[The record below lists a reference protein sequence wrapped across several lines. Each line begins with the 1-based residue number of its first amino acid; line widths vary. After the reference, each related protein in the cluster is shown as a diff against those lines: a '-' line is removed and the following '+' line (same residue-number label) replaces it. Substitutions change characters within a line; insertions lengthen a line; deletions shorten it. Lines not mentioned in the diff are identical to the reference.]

1 MLSSP
6 TSSQPSIGG
15 HIFVNMNHI
24 STDSLWQAGH
34 GDDADVQHREGD
46 CVQHLPMLPQEGSQD
61 HHPGSWT
68 GQPPCL
74 DIFALDYKIVSR
86 LLKKSFL
93 QAKRQNFYFGAK
105 LVRGAY
111 MEQVLLTIFLKKI
124 TIIVFSE
131 NLYCIYRRGQGQ
143 NCLATRTLSTLTT
156 LLPVLC
162 TIRFNLCQIIP
173 PFLCVKNLGLFHIS
187 YAVRSWTNVSRGST
201 HSRRE
206 FEFQSQELFVI
217 LRWLA
222 RTHRGLAS
230 WWQVTTKTRWDSN
243 VNVFAMRF
251 RSKVVLGFEDFVL
264 VETRGK
270 LKATTRTL
278 QDRNHNFP
286 DFVLFRFVMELAVWQ
301 SLVLTPR

>member
-1 MLSSP
+1 MCSTLTNATSRRLTRPSPWILNRSATLFGHFCIRYML
-6 TSSQPSIGG
+6 
-15 HIFVNMNHI
+15 VKK
-24 STDSLWQAGH
+24 
-34 GDDADVQHREGD
+34 V
-46 CVQHLPMLPQEGSQD
+46 
-61 HHPGSWT
+61 SW
-68 GQPPCL
+68 
-74 DIFALDYKIVSR
+74 
-86 LLKKSFL
+86 LLKTSFL

-201 HSRRE
+201 HSRWE
-206 FEFQSQELFVI
+206 FELQSQELFVI

-222 RTHRGLAS
+222 RTLRGLAS
-230 WWQVTTKTRWDSN
+230 WWQVTTRTRWDSSFN
-243 VNVFAMRF
+243 IFAMRF
-251 RSKVVLGFEDFVL
+251 WSKDCSSSCWDLWQAQSHHEDF
-264 VETRGK
+264 
-270 LKATTRTL
+270 A
-278 QDRNHNFP
+278 
-286 DFVLFRFVMELAVWQ
+286 
-301 SLVLTPR
+301 